1 MGSIFGIHFTDAPI
15 ENYRGF
21 VNTKDEIL
29 SPSLL
34 NLGLLNRG
42 FYLTKRGS
50 GYVSVVNTEAEIDSF
65 LDALYET
72 LKDMLPVI
80 EAETPELI
88 IH

>member
-1 MGSIFGIHFTDAPI
+1 MGSCFGIHFTDAPI

-21 VNTKDEIL
+21 VKTKDEIL

-42 FYLTKRGS
+42 FYLSKRGS
-50 GYVSVVNTEAEIDSF
+50 GYISVVNTEAEIDSF
-65 LDALYET
+65 LNAFSET
-72 LKDMLPVI
+72 LKDMVPVI
-80 EAETPELI
+80 EAETPELL